1 MQHNINA
8 RRLALDLLNK
18 CEAGKSFSNIAID
31 TAIRRGSL
39 SSSDRAL
46 LTALFYGAI
55 EKRLTLD
62 YIIDSLSSIP
72 KSKIE
77 KNTRNALRLGI
88 YQLAFMD
95 KIPSHAAV
103 NETVSLVGGRSR
115 SFVNAILRRY
125 LREADSIVFPA
136 RSADITKYLSIKYS
150 VAEPLVN
157 ALIASLGEEE
167 CESFLSAISKPA
179 PITLRTNTLKI
190 SRDGLIAR
198 LADRFPNAERTELA
212 PDGILLGHGSVA
224 ELGEHAEGLCFVQD
238 EASQIATEALAAR
251 AGDLVIDACACPGSK
266 TFGAAIAMKDQGEI
280 FAFDIHE
287 NKLSLIRDGASRLG
301 ISVISAAARDARK
314 PLPELIGK
322 ADRVICD
329 VPCSGFG
336 VMAKKPELRYK
347 DPAESERLPDI
358 QLAILESCSKYLKA
372 GGALV
377 YSTCTVL
384 AEENENN
391 VNRFLDRNPEFSLS
405 PFSVGELSVE
415 SGMITLLPHRHKTDG
430 FFIARLVRK
439 EKTDQ
444 RA

>member
-1 MQHNINA
+1 MQQNTNP

-39 SSSDRAL
+39 SPADRAL

-55 EKRLTLD
+55 EKKLTLD

-77 KNTRNALRLGI
+77 KDTRNALRLGI

-136 RSADITKYLSIKYS
+136 RSADITKYLSVKYS
-150 VAEPLVN
+150 VAEPLVK
-157 ALIASLGEEE
+157 ALITSLGEDE

-190 SRDGLIAR
+190 SRDALIAR
-198 LADRFPNAERTELA
+198 LADRFPNAQKTDSA
-212 PDGILLGHGSVA
+212 PEGVLLGHGSIA
-224 ELGEHAEGLCFVQD
+224 DLDEHAEGLCFVQD
-238 EASQIATEALAAR
+238 EASQIATAALGAT
-251 AGDLVIDACACPGSK
+251 AGDIVIDACACPGSK
-266 TFGAAIAMKDQGEI
+266 TFGAAISMNNEGEI

-287 NKLSLIRDGASRLG
+287 NKLSLICDGASRLG
-301 ISVISAAARDARK
+301 ISIISAAARDARD
-314 PLPELIGK
+314 PLHELIGK

-358 QLAILESCSKYLKA
+358 QLAILESCSKYLRA
-372 GGALV
+372 GGVLV

-384 AEENENN
+384 SEENESN
-391 VNRFLDRNPEFSLS
+391 VKRFLDRNPEFALS
-405 PFSVGELSVE
+405 PFSVGSISAED
-415 SGMITLLPHRHKTDG
+415 GMITLMPDRHKTDG

-439 EKTDQ
+439 EKPV
-444 RA
+444 